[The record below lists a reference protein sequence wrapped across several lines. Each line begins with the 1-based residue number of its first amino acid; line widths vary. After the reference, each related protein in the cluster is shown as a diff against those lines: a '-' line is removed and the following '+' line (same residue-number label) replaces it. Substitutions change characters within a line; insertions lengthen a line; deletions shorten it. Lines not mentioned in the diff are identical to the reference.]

1 MLAQLTSLPLG
12 SWLYLGF
19 LALLGAERVV
29 ELAISQRNAAWALA
43 RGGVEVG
50 QRHFGAMKLLHSL
63 FFVAIVA
70 EVLLLRRPFS
80 ATLAL
85 PLFALALAAQGLRY
99 WAIASLGRHW
109 NVRVI
114 VVPGA
119 PAVRR
124 GPFRYLRHPNYL
136 AVVIE
141 GLTVPLIHGAWI
153 TALAFSALNAWLLT
167 VRIRCEERA
176 LAAHCDYDQRLGD
189 RRRFLPGGA
198 AESEPE
204 PESRA

>member
-1 MLAQLTSLPLG
+1 MPSLLTSLPLS

-29 ELAISQRNAAWALA
+29 ELAISRRNAAWALSQ
-43 RGGVEVG
+43 GGVEVG
-50 QRHFGAMKLLHSL
+50 QRHFVAMKLLHSA
-63 FFVAIVA
+63 FFAAIVA
-70 EVLLLRRPFS
+70 EVLLLSRPFS
-80 ATLAL
+80 LTLAL
-85 PLFALALAAQGLRY
+85 PLLAVALMAQGLRY
-99 WAIASLGRHW
+99 WAISTLGRHW

-119 PAVRR
+119 PAVSS

-136 AVVIE
+136 AVVVE
-141 GLTVPLIHGAWI
+141 GLAVPLIHGAWI
-153 TALAFSALNAWLLT
+153 SALAFSALNAWLLV

-189 RRRFLPGGA
+189 RRRFLPRLADDQHG
-198 AESEPE
+198 EPGT
-204 PESRA
+204 